1 MRGRMDDL
9 TFVRERI
16 PEYGDYSDE
25 TTRHLTDEYVR
36 AYVGER
42 LSDVRDRLD
51 GELDP
56 AARKTL
62 EELLLRCQFTDQV
75 FIRWIDHARLEAPAV
90 AHLHQIDRTLVEL
103 ADRVES
109 AGAPEVGDIFHQM
122 DIAFERR
129 HECLPA

>member
-1 MRGRMDDL
+1 MDDL

-25 TTRHLTDEYVR
+25 ATRHLTDEYVR
-36 AYVGER
+36 AYLGER
-42 LSDVRDRLD
+42 LSEVRDRLD
-51 GELDP
+51 GELDA

-75 FIRWIDHARLEAPAV
+75 FIRWIDHARLQAPAV
-90 AHLHQIDRTLVEL
+90 AHLHQIDRALVEL
-103 ADRVES
+103 ADRLES
-109 AGAPEVGDIFHQM
+109 ASAPELRDLFQQM

-129 HECLPA
+129 HEPLPA

>member
-1 MRGRMDDL
+1 M

-16 PEYGDYSDE
+16 PRYGDYSDE

-42 LSDVRDRLD
+42 LTDVRDRLD
-51 GELDP
+51 GELDA
-56 AARKTL
+56 AARKKL
-62 EELLLRCQFTDQV
+62 EELLWRCEFTDQV

-90 AHLHQIDRTLVEL
+90 AQLHQIDRTLIEL
-103 ADRVES
+103 ADRLES
-109 AGAPEVGDIFHQM
+109 AGAPEVCALFDQM

-129 HECLPA
+129 HVPLPA